1 MAGVVAAV
9 NLSPATAAV
18 QIKGELTEGKC
29 VVAASHARLD
39 YVPAKSGRKG
49 GLFFRDNLQ
58 VYRLKVRASNYTK
71 P

>member
-1 MAGVVAAV
+1 MVAAV

-39 YVPAKSGRKG
+39 YVPAKSGA
-49 GLFFRDNLQ
+49 
-58 VYRLKVRASNYTK
+58 RAGYSFGTI
-71 P
+71 PRFTA

>member
-1 MAGVVAAV
+1 MVAAV

-49 GLFFRDNLQ
+49 GLFFRNDPQ
-58 VYRLKVRASNYTK
+58 GYRLRVRAFDYTK